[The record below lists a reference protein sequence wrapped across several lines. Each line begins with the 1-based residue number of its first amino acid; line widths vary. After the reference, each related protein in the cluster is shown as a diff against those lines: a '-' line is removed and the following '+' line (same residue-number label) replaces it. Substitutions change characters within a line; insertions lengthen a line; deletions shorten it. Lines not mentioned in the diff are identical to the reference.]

1 MTNDNRTVG
10 GRYELAKLIGSGGM
24 AEVFVAKDL
33 TLGRR
38 VAVKLLRPEFAT
50 DAKLSS
56 RFKQEA
62 HSASK
67 LSHPNIVRVY
77 DAGDDVE
84 TNAAGRET
92 TRPFIVMEYVEG
104 IELTSLIARGPVKVS
119 EATRLV
125 AELLAA
131 VDYAHDAGVV
141 HRNIKP
147 SNIMLTRS
155 GQVKVLD
162 FGISRAVT
170 DTVTDLARITAILG
184 SAAYFSP
191 EQARGETVD
200 ARTDIYSIG
209 VVFFEMLTSM
219 PPFSSE
225 TALLVAERHLG
236 DIADAPSTLNS
247 RVSPALDYVVLKAV
261 APNREDR
268 YATTAAFARELGQAA
283 AGHIPAPA
291 VVLDEVDQ
299 LLGPLA
305 TADRPAPP
313 KPILPSD
320 FAELFGTGLNTQP
333 RFEISKRRAP
343 QKNRIL
349 VGVLATVLAMVAIVG
364 MSVWVVNIAP
374 ADFFPSSS
382 RTVPSLKNMNFFQ
395 ASAALEKVDLVAK
408 EATETSSNVKKDLV
422 TRSEPSSGAVVDS
435 GLTVVVYVSKG
446 LAKVT
451 VPATVGLATAD
462 ATAAIIAAQLRQGS
476 LTPQNSPNVAEN
488 IAIGT
493 TPAAGTEADEGTLV
507 TLLVSNGKIELPSV
521 AGLALKAATDLLRGP
536 SLLLSPTVTADPGC
550 PKTADLIVNR
560 QSVPAG
566 QVTQG
571 IAIVLTYCTG

>member
-1 MTNDNRTVG
+1 MNENRAIG
-10 GRYELAKLIGSGGM
+10 GRYELGKLIGSGGM
-24 AEVFVAKDL
+24 GEVFVAKDL

-50 DAKLSS
+50 NAKLCT

-67 LSHPNIVRVY
+67 MSHPNIVRVF

-84 TNAAGRET
+84 TNTAGVEIK
-92 TRPFIVMEYVEG
+92 RPFIVMEYVEG
-104 IELTSLIARGPVKVS
+104 MELSSLISRGPVKVS
-119 EATRLV
+119 EATRIV
-125 AELLAA
+125 AEILAA
-131 VDYAHDAGVV
+131 IDYAHDSGVV
-141 HRNIKP
+141 HRDIKP

-162 FGISRAVT
+162 FGIARAIT
-170 DTVTDLARITAILG
+170 DAFTDLTQTTAILG
-184 SAAYFSP
+184 TAAYFSP
-191 EQARGETVD
+191 EQARGESVD
-200 ARTDIYSIG
+200 ARTDIYAIG
-209 VVFFEMLTSM
+209 VVFFEMLTGM
-219 PPFSSE
+219 PPFSGE
-225 TALLVAERHLG
+225 TAVIVAHRH
-236 DIADAPSTLNS
+236 IHEIPDAPSTLNS
-247 RVSPALDYVVLKAV
+247 RVSPALDHVVLKAM
-261 APNREDR
+261 AKNRDDR
-268 YATTAAFARELGQAA
+268 YATTAAFARELGLAA
-283 AGHIPAPA
+283 AGHIPTPA

-305 TADRPAPP
+305 NADRPAPP
-313 KPILPSD
+313 KPVLPQD

-333 RFEISKRRAP
+333 RFEISKRRVP
-343 QKNRIL
+343 QKNRIV
-349 VGVLATVLAMVAIVG
+349 VGVLATVLAMIAIVG

-382 RTVPSLKNMNFFQ
+382 RTVPNLKNMNFFQ
-395 ASAALEKVDLVAK
+395 ASAALEKVNLVAK
-408 EATETSSNVKKDLV
+408 EATETSSSVKKDLV
-422 TRSEPSSGAVVDS
+422 TRSEPNSGAVVDS
-435 GLTVVVYVSKG
+435 GLTVTVYVSEG

-451 VPATVGLATAD
+451 VPATVGMATAD
-462 ATAAIIAAQLRQGS
+462 ATAAIIGAKLRQGS
-476 LTPQNSPNVAEN
+476 LTPQNSPNIAEN
-488 IAIGT
+488 VVIGT
-493 TPAAGTEADEGTLV
+493 TPAAGSEAEEGTLI

-521 AGLALKAATDLLRGP
+521 AGLTLKAATDMLRGP

-566 QVTQG
+566 QVAQG